1 MTPAQQR
8 LFDTLVQAAV
18 DGIRCPTNGEL
29 RAYKEL
35 SSLCRAGFVRSE
47 VYEKNYRVVEIT
59 SGVHAGKRTAEHPGG
74 RRPYRIIDKNGDQ
87 WVTRGKHDGAAVVR
101 HVERRLDGGR
111 DGPAP
116 VTLPR
121 LAFLE
126 GNENDI

>member
-18 DGIRCPTNGEL
+18 DGIRCPTNGDL

-35 SSLCRAGFVRSE
+35 SSLCREGFVRSE
-47 VYEKNYRVVEIT
+47 VYEKNYRVIEILR
-59 SGVHAGKRTAEHPGG
+59 GKHAGKRTAEHPGG
-74 RRPYRIIDKNGDQ
+74 RKPYRIVDANGDR
-87 WVTRGKHDGAAVVR
+87 WVTRTDGGAPRVR
-101 HVERRLDGGR
+101 HPDRKIDTNR

-121 LAFLE
+121 LSFLE
-126 GNENDI
+126 GKN